1 MQCNRNRHGFR
12 KSSVTC
18 RCEVIPPQTTPYI
31 ANLAKYLYARSMRTV
46 NIGELKNQLSAYLQ
60 YVRNGE
66 EVVVKDRNTPVA
78 RILPIGSDSLA
89 EHEARLV
96 ASGAITL
103 PAEKMSWDELFSETG
118 EDVSEEA
125 IAEAV
130 RESRGRW

>member
-1 MQCNRNRHGFR
+1 
-12 KSSVTC
+12 
-18 RCEVIPPQTTPYI
+18 
-31 ANLAKYLYARSMRTV
+31 MRTV

-78 RILPIGSDSLA
+78 RILPIGADSLA
-89 EHEARLV
+89 EQEARLV
-96 ASGAITL
+96 ASGVITL
-103 PAEKMSWDELFSETG
+103 PAGKMSWDELFSETG

>member
-78 RILPIGSDSLA
+78 RILHRRRFSGRTGSAARSLRRDHFA
-89 EHEARLV
+89 CR
-96 ASGAITL
+96 
-103 PAEKMSWDELFSETG
+103 KDEL
-118 EDVSEEA
+118 
-125 IAEAV
+125 
-130 RESRGRW
+130 GRALLRNRRR

>member
-1 MQCNRNRHGFR
+1 MKYC
-12 KSSVTC
+12 
-18 RCEVIPPQTTPYI
+18 YI
-31 ANLAKYLYARSMRTV
+31 ANLAKLMYFRPVRIV
-46 NIGELKNQLSAYLQ
+46 NIGELKNHLSAYLQ

-66 EVVVKDRNTPVA
+66 EVVVNDRNTPVA
-78 RILPIGSDSLA
+78 RILPIGSDRLA

-118 EDVSEEA
+118 EEVSDEA

-130 RESRGRW
+130 RRSRGRW